1 MRERWG
7 VRPGGLVAVGC
18 EPRGVTCFSAPPAS
32 RALGRGDRLASLRG
46 PGLASTSDC
55 SVWPES
61 LAPPRGFPWGLL
73 KVCPAVPIAPP
84 RGPFRCALPSGKS
97 RRLHHRA
104 SDDTSLADRTPLF
117 GGAPAYGCAETV
129 SRHCYVQARSG
140 WSAPVLGFGFVQRSQ
155 FCPSSWSQGQRH
167 SRSPA
172 PFAVPAAPGP
182 QAGAHS
188 VCWPR
193 PGGVRAPSSPH
204 VWRHCGV
211 TGVRFSKDGPGP
223 LGVAGPLV

>member
-1 MRERWG
+1 MAR
-7 VRPGGLVAVGC
+7 VARPAAWFPLGAPQGLPGC
-18 EPRGVTCFSAPPAS
+18 PN
-32 RALGRGDRLASLRG
+32 
-46 PGLASTSDC
+46 C
-55 SVWPES
+55 SPT
-61 LAPPRGFPWGLL
+61 
-73 KVCPAVPIAPP
+73 
-84 RGPFRCALPSGKS
+84 FRCEFPSGKS

-104 SDDTSLADRTPLF
+104 SDDPSLADRTPLF
-117 GGAPAYGCAETV
+117 GGASACGCAETV